1 MSKENI
7 IKNISIDGPA
17 ASGKTSLGEE
27 LSKRINYKF
36 LDTGLM
42 YRFVA
47 YQSIIS
53 NVDPSNEESIVN
65 ISKKLEISCFDLLHG
80 EVYLDSKN
88 VTSKLKERRIDRRVS
103 QIAKYS
109 NVRKILVDHQRNIAL
124 RNNLVM
130 VGRDIGTVVLPNAD
144 YKFYITAN
152 PEIRA
157 KRRYKDL
164 VELKTQISFEDIL
177 RDIKERDNTDSMRVD
192 SPLRPDINAIIID
205 TSRIDFENSVLKIME
220 FIGREQI

>member
-47 YQSIIS
+47 YQSIIR
-53 NVDPSNEESIVN
+53 NVDSSNEELIVN
-65 ISKKLEISCFDLLHG
+65 ISQKLEISCFDLLHG
-80 EVYLDSKN
+80 EVHLNSKN
-88 VTSKLKERRIDRRVS
+88 VTSKLKERRVDQRVS

-144 YKFYITAN
+144 YKFYVTAN

-164 VELKTQISFEDIL
+164 AELKTQISFEDIL
-177 RDIKERDNTDSMRVD
+177 LDIKERDNTDSMRVD
-192 SPLRPDINAIIID
+192 SPLIPAIDAIIID

>member
-7 IKNISIDGPA
+7 TKNISIDGPA

-47 YQSIIS
+47 YQSIIR
-53 NVDPSNEESIVN
+53 NVHSSNEELVVN
-65 ISKKLEISCFDLLHG
+65 ISKKLEISCFDLQYGQVHLN
-80 EVYLDSKN
+80 SKN
-88 VTSKLKERRIDRRVS
+88 VTSKLKERRVDRRVS
-103 QIAKYS
+103 EIAKYS
-109 NVRKILVDHQRNIAL
+109 NVRKILVNHQRNIAL

-144 YKFYITAN
+144 YKLYITAN

-164 VELKTQISFEDIL
+164 SKLNTQISFEDIL
-177 RDIKERDNTDSMRVD
+177 VDIKERDNTDSMRVD
-192 SPLRPDINAIIID
+192 SPLIPAKDAIIID
-205 TSRIDFENSVLKIME
+205 TSRIDFENSILKIME

>member
-17 ASGKTSLGEE
+17 ASGKTSLGQE

-47 YQSIIS
+47 YQSIIM
-53 NVDPSNEESIVN
+53 NVDSSNEESIVN
-65 ISKKLEISCFDLLHG
+65 VSKKLEISSFDLLDG
-80 EVYLDSKN
+80 EVHLNSKN
-88 VTSKLKERRIDRRVS
+88 VTSKLKERRVDRRVS

-109 NVRKILVDHQRNIAL
+109 NVRKILVDHQRDIAL

-164 VELKTQISFEDIL
+164 AELKTQISFEDIL
-177 RDIKERDNTDSMRVD
+177 QEIKERDNTDSMRDD
-192 SPLRPDINAIIID
+192 SPLIPAIDAIIID
-205 TSRIDFENSVLKIME
+205 TSRIDFENSILKIME
-220 FIGREQI
+220 FIEGEQI

>member
-130 VGRDIGTVVLPNAD
+130 VGRDI
-144 YKFYITAN
+144 TAN